1 MLVIALASQKGGSGK
16 TTLSGHLAVEAEKAG
31 AGPVALVDTDPQ
43 GSLAAWWNVR
53 TEKTPA
59 FAKVGV
65 FDLQSALEQLKR
77 SGIKLVVIDT
87 PPAITDAIS
96 HVISLAD
103 LILVPCRPSP
113 HDLRSVGATADLADR
128 HKKALIFIVNAAD
141 SAGAH
146 HRRGCRGALSA
157 RHRRAHHNPPP
168 GRFCRQHGRWPHRRR
183 SHPRLRIGQGNHRAL
198 DLHPGPPRASCEGS
212 DARAGNTAGLFLD
225 QFAVVERLGRLRRR
239 SIPPSRPRTCRRST
253 PSSRMP
259 TRRLCP
265 RRPPNSLV
273 PNLT

>member
-1 MLVIALASQKGGSGK
+1 MRLISGLGLVYEEQRHAMLVIALASQKGGSGK

-31 AGPVALVDTDPQ
+31 AGPVALIDTDPQ

-65 FDLQSALEQLKR
+65 FDLQSAMQQLES

-96 HVISLAD
+96 HVISLSD

-128 HKKALIFIVNAAD
+128 HKKALIFIVNAATPR
-141 SAGAH
+141 ARITG
-146 HRRGCRGALSA
+146 RGRGRALAARNRGADHDPSP
-157 RHRRAHHNPPP
+157 RRF
-168 GRFCRQHGRWPHRRR
+168 RRQHGRRPHRRR
-183 SHPRLRIGQGNHRAL
+183 GASRFSLGQGNQRAL
-198 DLHPGPPRASCEGS
+198 DLHPGPPRAPREGS
-212 DARAGNTAGLFLD
+212 DARAGNAARIFLD
-225 QFAVVERLGRLRRR
+225 QFAVG
-239 SIPPSRPRTCRRST
+239 
-253 PSSRMP
+253 
-259 TRRLCP
+259 
-265 RRPPNSLV
+265 
-273 PNLT
+273 